1 MRVSPDGWRYKVTP
15 IDRVINDCRR
25 RADDAWWDG
34 NDDEAR
40 LHEQEQKLYEKD
52 KRRVSNGFRTFRCSI
67 PIGNVSGL
75 VCRLCLVMDSTF
87 EWKVKMERIRI
98 RLSMML
104 HIGWV
109 TYLVRILIAMSV
121 LTNVIL
127 GGRLNQTFSARNWD
141 WKRNNKPN
149 LVRLLDAL
157 LGDGHCSRAWAYW
170 KVRRK
175 W

>member
-1 MRVSPDGWRYKVTP
+1 MM
-15 IDRVINDCRR
+15 
-25 RADDAWWDG
+25 
-34 NDDEAR
+34 
-40 LHEQEQKLYEKD
+40 QK
-52 KRRVSNGFRTFRCSI
+52 
-67 PIGNVSGL
+67 
-75 VCRLCLVMDSTF
+75 
-87 EWKVKMERIRI
+87 IRM

-141 WKRNNKPN
+141 WKRHNKPN
-149 LVRLLDAL
+149 VVRLLDAL
-157 LGDGHCSRAWAYW
+157 LGDGHCSRSWAYW

>member
-1 MRVSPDGWRYKVTP
+1 
-15 IDRVINDCRR
+15 
-25 RADDAWWDG
+25 
-34 NDDEAR
+34 
-40 LHEQEQKLYEKD
+40 
-52 KRRVSNGFRTFRCSI
+52 
-67 PIGNVSGL
+67 
-75 VCRLCLVMDSTF
+75 
-87 EWKVKMERIRI
+87 MERIRI
-98 RLSMML
+98 RLSMMS

-109 TYLVRILIAMSV
+109 TYLLRILIAMSV

-149 LVRLLDAL
+149 LVRLLDTL
-157 LGDGHCSRAWAYW
+157 LGDGHCSKSWAYW

>member
-1 MRVSPDGWRYKVTP
+1 MNKT
-15 IDRVINDCRR
+15 NR
-25 RADDAWWDG
+25 RA
-34 NDDEAR
+34 
-40 LHEQEQKLYEKD
+40 YY
-52 KRRVSNGFRTFRCSI
+52 GFRTFSSSI
-67 PIGNVSGL
+67 SITIYWSKHCCFDLLMVQT
-75 VCRLCLVMDSTF
+75 CK
-87 EWKVKMERIRI
+87 WKVKMEKIRT
-98 RLSMML
+98 RLSMMS

-127 GGRLNQTFSARNWD
+127 GGRLNQTFSARNWE
-141 WKRNNKPN
+141 WKRNGKIN
-149 LVRLLDAL
+149 LVRLLDTL